1 MRREKQII
9 YTMHLLQSKTDDELE
24 YLAQQNPK
32 WRKVYKIWHELCLA
46 INEIIE
52 ENGDLY
58 LNGTIPSHLKKENEN
73 ENWREIK
80 YS

>member
-9 YTMHLLQSKTDDELE
+9 YTMHLLQSKTNDELE

-32 WRKVYKIWHELCLA
+32 WRKVYKIWNELCLA

-58 LNGTIPSHLKKENEN
+58 LNGTIPSHLKKEDEN

>member
-1 MRREKQII
+1 MWREKQII

-24 YLAQQNPK
+24 FLAQQNPK
-32 WRKVYKIWHELCLA
+32 WRNVYKIWNDLCLA

-58 LNGTIPSHLKKENEN
+58 LNGTIPSHLKKEDEN